1 MEIGADP
8 CLPNCPFNLSLQ
20 CLVKCWRVIVEVELF
35 YYELLKLSLVKVERL
50 ENNCLRL

>member
-8 CLPNCPFNLSLQ
+8 CLRNCPLNLSL
-20 CLVKCWRVIVEVELF
+20 VECWRVIVEVELF